1 MSFFQKTPQHLQ
13 GIKEFFS
20 EWHIDFFKKSF
31 ASSFQNIQRN
41 RLISFSSVF
50 ILTLMLILFHSSMAL
65 NFFANESLISLN
77 KKVDLILEIK
87 NDQNTADILSLQKNI
102 EQEPGVI
109 STQFISQ
116 EQALKRFLLKHE
128 NIKKFL
134 DKYQLKN
141 PLPGTLEIQ
150 TQTPQDLQILIKS
163 LESSKYTDI
172 IQSSAA
178 HSNIEQKSRIKKL
191 IHMGNFIQNISFIFL
206 LVFIIIAILIIFN
219 TITVVIHSRKDEIYN
234 MHLIGATKQFIQAP
248 FIFEGILYSL
258 FALFFA
264 IIIEL
269 ILHFQI
275 AYLLQNTLQSS
286 PFIEGINTIMNNF
299 LYQYPS
305 YIFFEALL
313 LITCSII
320 ASFIAIELYLRKI
333 SS

>member
-1 MSFFQKTPQHLQ
+1 MSFFQKIPQYLQ
-13 GIKEFFS
+13 AIKDFFS
-20 EWHIDFFKKSF
+20 EWHIDFLKKSF
-31 ASSFQNIQRN
+31 TTSFQNIQRN
-41 RLISFSSVF
+41 RLISLSSVF

-65 NFFANESLISLN
+65 KFFANESLISLN

-87 NDQNTADILSLQKNI
+87 NDQNTADIILLQENI

-109 STQFISQ
+109 SVQFISQ
-116 EQALKRFLLKHE
+116 EQALKQFLLKHE

-150 TQTPQDLQILIKS
+150 TQTPQDLQILIQS
-163 LESSKYTDI
+163 LESSQYTDI
-172 IQSSAA
+172 IHSSAA
-178 HSNIEQKSRIKKL
+178 NSDIEQKSRIEKL
-191 IHMGNFIQNISFIFL
+191 IHLGNFIQKISFIFL
-206 LVFIIIAILIIFN
+206 LVFIVIAVLIIFN

-234 MHLIGATKQFIQAP
+234 MYLVGATKQFIQAP

-258 FALFFA
+258 FSLFFA

-269 ILHFQI
+269 LLHFQI
-275 AYLLQNTLQSS
+275 SYLLQNTLENS
-286 PFIEGINTIMNNF
+286 PLIEGMNTIMGNF
-299 LYQYPS
+299 LYQYPT

-313 LITCSII
+313 LIICSII

-333 SS
+333 SL